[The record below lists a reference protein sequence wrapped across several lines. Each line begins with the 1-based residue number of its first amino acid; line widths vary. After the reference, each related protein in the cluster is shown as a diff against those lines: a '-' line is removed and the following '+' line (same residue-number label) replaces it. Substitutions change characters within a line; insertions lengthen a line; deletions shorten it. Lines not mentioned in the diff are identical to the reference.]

1 MKKILE
7 ERPWGNFVRY
17 THNEQTT
24 VKVITVNPG
33 EELSLQTHEKR
44 REFWRIL
51 KGRPHVT
58 IGEVTVEAVPGD
70 EFEIPERTLHQIS
83 SSTEEVQ
90 FLEIA
95 FGEFDENDIVR
106 IKDRYGR
113 IS

>member
-1 MKKILE
+1 MKKLLE

-24 VKVITVNPG
+24 VKIITIKPG
-33 EELSLQTHEKR
+33 EGLSLQSHEKR

-58 IGEVTVEAVPGD
+58 IGDLTVVGQSGD
-70 EFEIPERTLHQIS
+70 EFDIPEKTLHQIS
-83 SSTEEVQ
+83 STDDEVQ

-106 IKDRYGR
+106 VSDRYGR
-113 IS
+113 V

>member
-1 MKKILE
+1 MKKLLE

-24 VKVITVNPG
+24 VKIITIKPG
-33 EELSLQTHEKR
+33 EGLSLQSHEKR

-51 KGRPHVT
+51 KGRPHIVLGDT
-58 IGEVTVEAVPGD
+58 EIDAVSGD

-83 SSTEEVQ
+83 SINDEVQ

-95 FGEFDENDIVR
+95 FGEFDENDIMR
-106 IKDRYGR
+106 ISDRYGR
-113 IS
+113 A